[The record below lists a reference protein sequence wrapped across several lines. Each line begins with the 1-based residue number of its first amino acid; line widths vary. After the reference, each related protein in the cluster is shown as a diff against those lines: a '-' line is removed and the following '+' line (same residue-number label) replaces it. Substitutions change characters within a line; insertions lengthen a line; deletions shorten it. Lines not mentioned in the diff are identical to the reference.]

1 MLKDIDPNNLTPM
14 MKQYYDIKKQYMD
27 TILLYRLGDFYEM
40 FFDDALTASKILEI
54 VLTQRECGLEKKAP
68 MAGIPHHTAKPYISK
83 LIDNGF
89 RVAICEQLEDP
100 SKAKGLV
107 KRGVVRIISPGMN
120 LDGDESRSHNYLMSI
135 YLEKSLIGISYIDIT
150 TGHIYLSEERI
161 DKSGPVQTI
170 HDQIAKV
177 KPSEILINT
186 FDDEDLDRYFLSQK
200 SIFIS
205 KYKKSDNN
213 PDQIMSFLEKYLSKK
228 SIKDFRKNHLALNS
242 LASLLDYIYTY
253 EKTKL
258 QHFKDP
264 VYVDKNEYMYLDA
277 EARKNLDISRNKDH
291 NTSLIDL
298 LDIAVSPMGS
308 RLIES
313 SVENPLLSKK
323 EIEQRLDLVEGFYMD
338 LDLVK
343 SIRGYL
349 DRVHDV
355 ERILGRLAYSR
366 ANARDL
372 VSLKYSIEPLA
383 DIKSCLSQ
391 SEDKSIRI
399 LGDRLDTL
407 EDIFDLLDKSIVEEP
422 PVSITEGS
430 MIKEGYSKKL
440 DEIRETSIYG
450 RKRLGEYEEEQ
461 RQVSGIKNL
470 KIIHNKNTGY
480 FLDVTKSN
488 LDKIPIDYH
497 RVQTLTNSERFMTEE
512 LKEIENMIFTST
524 DDTFS
529 LEYDIFNEIKDK
541 ITSQA
546 SRIQDMAESLAM
558 IDMAASFAKLA
569 LDNKYVKPE
578 FIDGKSLDI
587 KNARHPMVEK
597 SIGKLNF
604 IPNDIDMEDENLIQ
618 IITGPNMSGKSTYL
632 RQLAIIVLM
641 AQIGSFVPADSARL
655 PIVDK
660 IFTRI
665 GSSDNIIRG
674 ESTFMVE
681 MKEMAH
687 IINNATERSLLLLD
701 EVGRGTSTYDGISI
715 AWAILEYLSKEIGAK
730 TLFATHYQELVVLAD
745 RLENA
750 ENYSIRVK
758 EDTSGIVFLYKIEK
772 GSASRSFGIE
782 VAKLSG
788 MAKPIID
795 RARTI
800 LASIEASSSLTVNE
814 EKLDRQLDFYSQ
826 QRENLLSQIRA
837 IDINNL
843 SPLDALKEL
852 DSIIKNANLLGDN
865 YD

>member
-1 MLKDIDPNNLTPM
+1 

-40 FFDDALTASKILEI
+40 FFDDALTASKVLEI
-54 VLTQRECGLEKKAP
+54 VLTQRECGLEEKAP

-100 SKAKGLV
+100 AKAKGLV

-120 LDGDESRSHNYLMSI
+120 LENDESRSHNYLMSI
-135 YLEKSLIGISYIDIT
+135 YLEKSLVGISYIDIT
-150 TGHIYLSEERI
+150 TGHIYLSEGRI

-177 KPSEILINT
+177 NPSEILINT
-186 FDDEDLDRYFLSQK
+186 FDDEDLDKYFLSQK

-205 KYKKSDNN
+205 KYKKSNIK
-213 PDQIMSFLEKYLSKK
+213 PDEVMAFLEKYLSKK
-228 SIKDFRKNHLALNS
+228 SIKDFKKNHLALNS

-277 EARKNLDISRNKDH
+277 EARKNLDISRNKYH
-291 NTSLIDL
+291 NNSLIDL

-313 SVENPLLSKK
+313 SVENPLLSKDK
-323 EIEQRLDLVEGFYMD
+323 IDERLSLVEGFYMHSD
-338 LDLVK
+338 LIKL
-343 SIRGYL
+343 IRGYL
-349 DRVHDV
+349 DRVYDV
-355 ERILGRLAYSR
+355 ERILGRLSYSR

-372 VSLKYSIEPLA
+372 VSLKYSIEPLEA
-383 DIKSCLSQ
+383 IKSSLLK
-391 SEDKSIRI
+391 SEDKSIKI

-407 EDIFDLLDKSIVEEP
+407 KDMHDLLDASIVEEP
-422 PVSITEGS
+422 PVTITEGS

-450 RKRLGEYEEEQ
+450 RKRLVEYEEEQ
-461 RQVSGIKNL
+461 RQISGIKNL

-488 LDKIPIDYH
+488 LDKVPLEYH

-524 DDTFS
+524 DDTVS

-541 ITSQA
+541 ITGQA

-558 IDMAASFAKLA
+558 IDMASSFAMLA
-569 LDNKYVKPE
+569 LENNYIKPE
-578 FIDGKSLDI
+578 FIEGKTLNI
-587 KNARHPMVEK
+587 KNARHPMVEQ

-604 IPNDIDMEDENLIQ
+604 IPNDIIMEEENLIQ

-641 AQIGSFVPADSARL
+641 AQIGSFVPADSASL

-715 AWAILEYLSKEIGAK
+715 AWAILEHLSKETKAK

-745 RLENA
+745 RLDNA

-758 EDTSGIVFLYKIEK
+758 EDPSGIVFLYKIEK

-814 EKLDRQLDFYSQ
+814 EKLDKQLDFYSQ
-826 QRENLLSQIRA
+826 QRENLLGQIRA

-852 DSIIKNANLLGDN
+852 DSIVKNANLLGDS